1 MLNFVLKRLAIAVPT
16 LLILIVLSYIL
27 MYAAPGGP
35 FTREKALH
43 QLSIKAGPASRYG
56 NLVQQSEKCVALALI
71 QFAKCLQ

>member
-35 FTREKALH
+35 FTREKALPP
-43 QLSIKAGPASRYG
+43 QVIANLQARYG
-56 NLVQQSEKCVALALI
+56 
-71 QFAKCLQ
+71 FD